1 MCSKLENLQKKKF
14 FPNDIKTEVLGLILG
29 VEFEYGHENF
39 RKLSGKTLKHKTCAN
54 HYFSNTFTTS
64 KIANFR
70 HKTGTAGSNS
80 VLGHNST

>member
-1 MCSKLENLQKKKF
+1 MFKIRKFAEKKF